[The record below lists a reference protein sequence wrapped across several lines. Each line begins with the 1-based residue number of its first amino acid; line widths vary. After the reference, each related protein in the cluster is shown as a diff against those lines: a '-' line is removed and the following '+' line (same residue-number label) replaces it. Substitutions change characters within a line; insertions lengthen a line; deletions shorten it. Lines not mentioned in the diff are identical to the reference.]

1 MLYFVKWE
9 ESKGRQ
15 IILHGVPEAAMSLGN
30 RLGMKDG
37 DEERDI
43 TWLTATLGRN
53 KDRNGP
59 CEAKQGNRFCQI
71 RWWCQE

>member
-1 MLYFVKWE
+1 
-9 ESKGRQ
+9 
-15 IILHGVPEAAMSLGN
+15 MSLGN

-43 TWLTATLGRN
+43 TWLTATQGRN

-59 CEAKQGNRFCQI
+59 CEAKQGNRFGQI
-71 RWWCQE
+71 RWWCQEQQ